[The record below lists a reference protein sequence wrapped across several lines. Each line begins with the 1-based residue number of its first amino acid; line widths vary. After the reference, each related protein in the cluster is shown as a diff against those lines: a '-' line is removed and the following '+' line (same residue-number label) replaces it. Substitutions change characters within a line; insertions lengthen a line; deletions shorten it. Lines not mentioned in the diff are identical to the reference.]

1 MIHGRRATKEANLRQ
16 ACQSANE
23 DWLADR
29 FEEHRAHLRAV
40 AYRMLGSRND
50 AEDAVQEAW
59 LRLSRSDSSDVNNL
73 GGWLTTVVARIALDM
88 LRSRTSRR
96 EDPVSEVPP
105 APSHNGT
112 SVTQP
117 EDAIMIA
124 DSLGPAMLVI
134 LETLSPAERIAFV
147 LHDMFAVPF
156 DEIAPI
162 VGRSPAAT
170 RQLASRARHRVQGA
184 GPAGTVERSRARR
197 TVEAFLSASRDGDFG
212 ALLALLDPDVVLTA
226 DADAVRVGA
235 SEVRGSRAVAETF
248 AGRARA
254 AQLALING
262 QPGLVWASGGKARVV
277 FGFTV
282 AEDKITVIQL
292 LANSATLN
300 ELDLVLLDE

>member
-1 MIHGRRATKEANLRQ
+1 
-16 ACQSANE
+16 
-23 DWLADR
+23 
-29 FEEHRAHLRAV
+29 
-40 AYRMLGSRND
+40 
-50 AEDAVQEAW
+50 
-59 LRLSRSDSSDVNNL
+59 
-73 GGWLTTVVARIALDM
+73 
-88 LRSRTSRR
+88 
-96 EDPVSEVPP
+96 
-105 APSHNGT
+105 
-112 SVTQP
+112 
-117 EDAIMIA
+117 MIA

-184 GPAGTVERSRARR
+184 DPVGTVERSRARR

-262 QPGLVWASGGKARVV
+262 QPGLVWASGGEARVV
-277 FGFTV
+277 FGFTL
-282 AEDKITVIQL
+282 AEDKIAAIEL
-292 LANSATLN
+292 LANSATLD
-300 ELDLVLLDE
+300 ELDLVLLNE

>member
-1 MIHGRRATKEANLRQ
+1 MAQ
-16 ACQSANE
+16 D

-29 FEEHRAHLRAV
+29 FEEHRPHLRTV
-40 AYRMLGSRND
+40 AYRMLGSTND

-59 LRLSRSDSSDVNNL
+59 IRLSRSDSNAVENL

-96 EDPVSEVPP
+96 EEPVSEVPAEP
-105 APSHNGT
+105 AYNGT
-112 SVTQP
+112 SDTQP
-117 EDAIMIA
+117 EEAIMIA

-156 DEIAPI
+156 DEIGPI
-162 VGRSPAAT
+162 VGRSPAAA

-184 GPAGTVERSRARR
+184 DPAGAVDRSRARR

-212 ALLALLDPDVVLTA
+212 ALLALLDPEVVLTA

-235 SEVRGSRAVAETF
+235 SQVRGSRAVAETF

-254 AQLALING
+254 ARLALING
-262 QPGLVWASGGKARVV
+262 QPGLVWAPGGRAQVV

-282 AEDKITVIQL
+282 EEDKITAIQL
-292 LANSATLN
+292 LANSATLDD
-300 ELDLVLLDE
+300 LDIVLMSK